1 MNGEP
6 APRDGHVDTALAE
19 EFPELALRLVT
30 VEGGPGRTPAGLKQR
45 LRELSDRFRGAT
57 AIALR
62 ARPVPQAY
70 RVFYRQVGLD
80 PDAARTPA
88 EQAGL
93 DRLVRGGFR
102 GGDRVADALL
112 LAVVE
117 TGVPVWAFDAAEV
130 AGGLAL
136 RAAREGET
144 LPAEGG
150 YAHDVPAGRLVLA
163 DDEGPVS
170 VLFGR
175 LSERH
180 LPRRGTTALVLASV
194 RVPGVPEVHVDEA
207 LWLAV
212 EALSDD
218 D

>member
-1 MNGEP
+1 VTGAEP
-6 APRDGHVDTALAE
+6 EPVDGDVAPELAR
-19 EFPELALRLVT
+19 EFPELALRLVA
-30 VEGGPGRTPAGLKQR
+30 VAGGPGRTPAGLRRR
-45 LRELSDRFRGAT
+45 LRDLSDRFRGAT
-57 AIALR
+57 AIATR
-62 ARPVPQAY
+62 GQPVPHAY
-70 RVFYRQVGLD
+70 RVFFRQVGLD
-80 PDAARTPA
+80 PDASRTPA

-117 TGVPVWAFDAAEV
+117 TGVPVWAFDAAAV
-130 AGGLAL
+130 AGPLAL
-136 RAAREGET
+136 RAARAGET

-163 DDEGPVS
+163 DERGPVA

-180 LPRRGTTALVLASV
+180 VPRRATTTLLLASV

-207 LWLAV
+207 LWLAA
-212 EALSDD
+212 EALADE
-218 D
+218 